1 MFVMER
7 RVGEVIRGIV
17 PRSMRH
23 HDHLGDRIGRALAS
37 AVAEFHSLNPTDVEL
52 ETLGK
57 PDGFVLRQVEGWKKR
72 WDLVSD
78 ERYHQGMNDV
88 YAALIS
94 DLPEPQRVAFVHNDL
109 KLDNCMFKADN
120 PDEVHA
126 IFDWDMTTLGDP
138 LIDFGTLL
146 NYWPDPDDDPDVVRG
161 GHAGLNQIGLPSR
174 SQLTKYYAEKS
185 LLDLENIHWYE
196 AFAQWKTATVLQQL
210 HYRWKVGDSTDER
223 MATIA
228 DAVPSFIQKSE
239 ELLSV

>member
-23 HDHLGDRIGRALAS
+23 HDRLGDRIGRALA
-37 AVAEFHSLNPTDVEL
+37 AAIAEFHSLNPTDVEL

-78 ERYHQGMNDV
+78 ERYQQGMNDV

-109 KLDNCMFKADN
+109 K
-120 PDEVHA
+120 
-126 IFDWDMTTLGDP
+126 T
-138 LIDFGTLL
+138 
-146 NYWPDPDDDPDVVRG
+146 
-161 GHAGLNQIGLPSR
+161 
-174 SQLTKYYAEKS
+174 
-185 LLDLENIHWYE
+185 
-196 AFAQWKTATVLQQL
+196 
-210 HYRWKVGDSTDER
+210 
-223 MATIA
+223 
-228 DAVPSFIQKSE
+228 
-239 ELLSV
+239 